1 MQETVAFNVSTEHR
15 YVFIFTLFHTALIKH
30 FQSSVV
36 TNLVGYHSH
45 AVIN

>member
-36 TNLVGYHSH
+36 TNLVCYHSH